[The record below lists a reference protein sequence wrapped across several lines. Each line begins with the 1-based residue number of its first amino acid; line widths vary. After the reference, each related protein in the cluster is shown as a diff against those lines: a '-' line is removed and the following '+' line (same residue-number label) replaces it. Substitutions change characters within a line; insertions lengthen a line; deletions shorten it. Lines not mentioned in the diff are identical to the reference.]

1 MSAEACRWDK
11 IGERGRRRERQH
23 RVHPVVGSDHLQ
35 AVAEDLGPHGS
46 GGIDRACDG
55 RDRRQQAAQ
64 SVLGPDV
71 QNRDVQAGVA
81 AGVGGEQADPVVI
94 GHDPDPAARGHRLAG
109 QQRGRVDQLADVAR
123 GDDASLPEQRLA
135 GDRGRAAAAVCRPAR
150 WPASERPT
158 STVRTG
164 MRGADAAG

>member
-11 IGERGRRRERQH
+11 IGERGRHRERQH
-23 RVHPVVGSDHLQ
+23 RVHPGVGSDQLQ
-35 AVAEDLGPHGS
+35 AVAEDLGPYGS

-55 RDRRQQAAQ
+55 CDRRQQAAQ

-81 AGVGGEQADPVVI
+81 AGIGGEQADSVVI

-123 GDDASLPEQRLA
+123 GDDASLPEQRFA
-135 GDRGRAAAAVCRPAR
+135 GDRGRGRRSTALARFGPAHVHGQDR
-150 WPASERPT
+150 DGGANPA
-158 STVRTG
+158 G
-164 MRGADAAG
+164 